1 MRPDIAQATL
11 KFLER
16 ITLSPAEIPA
26 FRTVI
31 EALQEA
37 AGASPIAPQGETDG
51 DPILHDA
58 PAEL

>member
-16 ITLSPAEIPA
+16 ITLSPAEINA
-26 FRTVI
+26 FGAVI

-37 AGASPIAPQGETDG
+37 AGATPIAPQGETDG
-51 DPILHDA
+51 HSMVHDV
-58 PAEL
+58 PAEQ